1 MVVASEARLPCP
13 ECASLAYSSPLITPM
28 KAIPHFWRWR
38 WLYQQQRLPLTRAQ
52 ARLLLAALL
61 LWAAI
66 WAVLTF
72 RLPGASGLQVGQPS
86 PLSITAPTEVIYT
99 SEVLTAERRKQA
111 ANNPDNLVYFNDP
124 HIPIEQRRSLFN
136 LLELIGRVRSD
147 PALDANGRLQAL
159 ITLPSGDVQ
168 LTREQAQLILALD
181 DEAWSQMRTTILN
194 LYDRAVERYDYAID
208 ERALTQLRERWLS
221 FWLAT
226 TNLDP
231 AQSEL
236 AQSLTTAFLRV
247 NRTLD
252 TAATEERR
260 ANAAAQVQPV
270 EVKVLAGEM
279 IIRAGEIVTPA
290 HIEKLQA
297 TGAMPRPLGWPELFG
312 HGALAMMLSAGLIGY
327 LSVFQPTLTAQV
339 RSLFVLIGSV
349 ALTLMLARLALLLY
363 DARPTFFPLATLAVV
378 TTVVFAGQVGFAVSL
393 LSAIAVG
400 VIAGNDVSL
409 VVTLFASCTAAIL
422 LTRAA
427 DRLRTFLVAG
437 IWVSVTV
444 MAVELAFWLSQQA
457 IFTLSGFSN
466 WMATTALSGL
476 VNGGLT
482 TLLAFGLFNVVGRLA
497 GQVTP
502 LQLMELAHPS
512 RPLLR
517 KLIREAPGT
526 YYHSVA
532 VGNLAEAAAEA
543 IGADALLLRVAAYYH
558 DIGKTIRPA
567 FFTDNQMGRENVH
580 DDLDPYTSAQIIL
593 DHVREGIK
601 LARAAGLPEQIVD
614 FIATHHGTS
623 LVRHF
628 YQLALQQHDH
638 VDERDFR
645 YPGPRPQ
652 TREQAI
658 LMLADSVEATVR
670 AKAQHG
676 KLLAKRQSESSNQ
689 SANGAMTLDEL
700 VQSIIDARV
709 REGELSE
716 APLTM
721 RELGQIKTVFVN
733 NLQSIYHPRVD
744 YAPSLVRS

>member
-1 MVVASEARLPCP
+1 
-13 ECASLAYSSPLITPM
+13 M
-28 KAIPHFWRWR
+28 KAISHHRLSR
-38 WLYQQQRLPLTRAQ
+38 WLVRPQWLWLSRKQFRQ
-52 ARLLLAALL
+52 LLAALL
-61 LWAAI
+61 LWTGI

-72 RLPGASGLQVGQPS
+72 RLPGADGLQVGQPS
-86 PLSITAPTEVIYT
+86 PLSITAPEEVTFT
-99 SEVLTAERRKQA
+99 SDVLTAERRAQA
-111 ANNPDNLVYFNDP
+111 ANHPDNLVYFNDP
-124 HIPIEQRRSLFN
+124 KIPIDQRHNLFI
-136 LLELIGRVRSD
+136 LLETIGRLRND
-147 PALDANGRLQAL
+147 PTLDEAGRLIAL
-159 ITLPSGDVQ
+159 SNLPSADVQ
-168 LTREQAQLILALD
+168 LNTDQARLILTLD
-181 DEAWSQMRTTILN
+181 DEEWSLLRTTILN
-194 LYDRAVERYDYAID
+194 LYDRAIERYDYAID
-208 ERALTQLRERWLS
+208 ERALSQLRDRWLS

-226 TNLDP
+226 TSLDT
-231 AQSEL
+231 AQREL
-236 AQSLTTAFLRV
+236 AQQITSAFLRV

-252 TAATEERR
+252 NIATEERR
-260 ANAAAQVQPV
+260 AKAMAQVEPV

-297 TGAMPRPLGWPELFG
+297 TGAMPRPLGWSELLG
-312 HGALAMMLSAGLIGY
+312 YGLLAAILTAGISGY
-327 LSVFQPTLTAQV
+327 LCVFQPKLMTHPRA
-339 RSLFVLIGSV
+339 LFVLMISIV
-349 ALTLMLARLALLLY
+349 LTLILARLTLLLY
-363 DARPTFFPLATLAVV
+363 NERPIFFPLAVLAVV
-378 TTVVFAGQVGFAVSL
+378 TTIVFTGQIGFAVSL
-393 LSAIAVG
+393 LAAV
-400 VIAGNDVSL
+400 VISVMEGNDL
-409 VVTLFASCTAAIL
+409 TLAATLFAGCTSAIL
-422 LTRAA
+422 LTRQA
-427 DRLRTFLVAG
+427 DRLRSFLVAG
-437 IWVSVTV
+437 FGVT
-444 MAVELAFWLSQQA
+444 ATIAILETTFWLSQQA
-457 IFTLSGFSN
+457 IFTLSGFSG
-466 WMATTALSGL
+466 WIITTILSALA
-476 VNGGLT
+476 NGGLT
-482 TLLAFGLFNVVGRLA
+482 TILTFGLFNVVGRLA
-497 GQVTP
+497 GQVTA

-512 RPLLR
+512 QSLLR

-543 IGADALLLRVAAYYH
+543 VGADALLLRVAAYYH

-580 DDLDPYTSAQIIL
+580 DDLDPYISAQIII

-601 LARAAGLPEQIVD
+601 MARAAHLPEQIID
-614 FIATHHGTS
+614 FIATHHGTG

-628 YQLALQQHDH
+628 YQLALQRYDH

-676 KLLAKRQSESSNQ
+676 KLIAKRNSDTSERTTP
-689 SANGAMTLDEL
+689 GAVTLDEL

-709 REGELSE
+709 REGELND

-744 YAPSLVRS
+744 YAPSLVRT

>member
-1 MVVASEARLPCP
+1 
-13 ECASLAYSSPLITPM
+13 M
-28 KAIPHFWRWR
+28 KALSRHRLSR
-38 WLYQQQRLPLTRAQ
+38 WLVRPQTLALSRAQ

-61 LWAAI
+61 LWAGI

-72 RLPGASGLQVGQPS
+72 RLPGASGLQPGQPS
-86 PLSITAPTEVIYT
+86 PLSITAPAEVIYT

-124 HIPIEQRRSLFN
+124 QIPIEQRRNLFS

-147 PALDANGRLQAL
+147 PTLDEAGRLRAL
-159 ITLPSGDVQ
+159 RELPSADVQ
-168 LTREQAQLILALD
+168 LSAEQARLILALD
-181 DEAWSQMRTTILN
+181 DESWSLLRTTILS
-194 LYDRAVERYDYAID
+194 LYDRAIERYDYAVD
-208 ERALTQLRERWLS
+208 ERALAQLRDRWLS

-226 TNLDP
+226 TNLEP
-231 AQSEL
+231 EQREL
-236 AQSLTTAFLRV
+236 AQTITAAFLRV

-252 TAATEERR
+252 TVATEERR
-260 ANAAAQVQPV
+260 ANAAAQVAPV

-312 HGALAMMLSAGLIGY
+312 HGLLAALLSAGLFGY
-327 LSVFQPTLTAQV
+327 LRGFQPQLTEQA
-339 RSLFVLIGSV
+339 RSLFVLVGTII
-349 ALTLMLARLALLLY
+349 ATLILARIALLIY
-363 DARPTFFPLATLAVV
+363 DMRPVFFPLAMLAVV
-378 TTVVFAGQVGFAVSL
+378 ATVVFTGQIGFAASL
-393 LSAIAVG
+393 LAAIVMS
-400 VIAGNDVSL
+400 VMAGNDL
-409 VVTLFASCTAAIL
+409 TLAATLFASCTSAIL
-422 LTRAA
+422 LVRPAE
-427 DRLRTFLVAG
+427 RLRSFLIAGLGVTATVVALE
-437 IWVSVTV
+437 IT
-444 MAVELAFWLSQQA
+444 FWLSQQA
-457 IFTLSGFSN
+457 IFTLSGFSD
-466 WMATTALSGL
+466 WMLATVLSAIA
-476 VNGGLT
+476 NGGLT
-482 TLLAFGLFNVVGRLA
+482 TILSFGLFNVIGRLA
-497 GQVTP
+497 GQVTA

-580 DDLDPYTSAQIIL
+580 DDLDPYISAQIII

-601 LARAAGLPEQIVD
+601 MARAAGLPEQIVD
-614 FIATHHGTS
+614 FIATHHGTG

-628 YQLALQQHDH
+628 YQQALQRYDNI
-638 VDERDFR
+638 DERDFR
-645 YPGPRPQ
+645 YPGPRPH

-670 AKAQHG
+670 SKAQHG
-676 KLLAKRQSESSNQ
+676 KLIAKRNGEPGER
-689 SANGAMTLDEL
+689 SANGAVTLDEL

-709 REGELSE
+709 REGELSD

-733 NLQSIYHPRVD
+733 TLQSIYHPRVD
-744 YAPSLVRS
+744 YAPPIVRV

>member
-1 MVVASEARLPCP
+1 MKALLRYRPFRRLIHPP
-13 ECASLAYSSPLITPM
+13 RLTLSRGQVRLSLAV
-28 KAIPHFWRWR
+28 
-38 WLYQQQRLPLTRAQ
+38 
-52 ARLLLAALL
+52 LL
-61 LWAAI
+61 LWAGI
-66 WAVLTF
+66 WAVSTF

-86 PLSITAPTEVIYT
+86 PISIVAPNEVIYT

-111 ANNPDNLVYFNDP
+111 ENNPDNLVYFNDP
-124 HIPIEQRRSLFN
+124 QIPIEQRRNLFA
-136 LLELIGRVRSD
+136 LLDMIGRIRND
-147 PALDANGRLQAL
+147 PTLNEAARLRALQD
-159 ITLPSGDVQ
+159 LPSADV
-168 LTREQAQLILALD
+168 TFTTEQVRLLLSLD
-181 DEAWSQMRTTILN
+181 DEEWSLLRTTILS
-194 LYDRAVERYDYAID
+194 LYDRAIERYDYAVD
-208 ERALTQLRERWLS
+208 ERALNQLRERWLG

-231 AQSEL
+231 VQREL
-236 AQSLTTAFLRV
+236 AQTITAAFLRV

-252 TAATEERR
+252 RAATEERR
-260 ANAAAQVQPV
+260 ANAAAQVAPV

-297 TGAMPRPLGWPELFG
+297 TGAMPRPLGWSELLG
-312 HGALAMMLSAGLIGY
+312 YGLLATFLSAGLFGY
-327 LSVFQPTLTAQV
+327 LGVFQPSLLVQT
-339 RSLFVLIGSV
+339 RSLFTLIGIV
-349 ALTLMLARLALLLY
+349 VGTLLFARLTFLIY
-363 DARPTFFPLATLAVV
+363 DARPVFFPLATLAVV
-378 TTVVFAGQVGFAVSL
+378 TTVVFSGQLGFAVSL
-393 LSAIAVG
+393 LAAIVIG
-400 VIAGNDVSL
+400 VLEGNDLTL
-409 VVTLFASCTAAIL
+409 VVTLFAGCTSAIL
-422 LTRAA
+422 LVRTA
-427 DRLRTFLVAG
+427 DRLRSFLIAG
-437 IWVSVTV
+437 LGMTATIIGFETT
-444 MAVELAFWLSQQA
+444 FWLSQQA
-457 IFTLSGFSN
+457 IFSLSGFSG
-466 WMATTALSGL
+466 WMLTTSMSALT
-476 VNGGLT
+476 NGGLT
-482 TLLAFGLFNVVGRLA
+482 TILSFGLFNVIARLA
-497 GQVTP
+497 GQVTA

-580 DDLDPYTSAQIIL
+580 DELDPYISAQIII

-601 LARAAGLPEQIVD
+601 MARAAGLPEQIID
-614 FIATHHGTS
+614 FIATHHGTG

-628 YQLALQQHDH
+628 YQQALQRYDN

-670 AKAQHG
+670 SKAQHG
-676 KLLAKRQSESSNQ
+676 KLIATRNGESSER
-689 SANGAMTLDEL
+689 STNGAVTLDEL

-709 REGELSE
+709 REGELND

-721 RELGQIKTVFVN
+721 RELRQIKTVFVN

-744 YAPSLVRS
+744 YAPQLIRT

>member
-1 MVVASEARLPCP
+1 MKALSRYRPFRRLIHPP
-13 ECASLAYSSPLITPM
+13 RLTLSRVQVRLSLAVL
-28 KAIPHFWRWR
+28 F
-38 WLYQQQRLPLTRAQ
+38 
-52 ARLLLAALL
+52 
-61 LWAAI
+61 LWAGI
-66 WAVLTF
+66 WAVSTF

-86 PLSITAPTEVIYT
+86 PMSIVAPNEAIYT

-111 ANNPDNLVYFNDP
+111 ENNPDNLVYFNDP
-124 HIPIEQRRSLFN
+124 QIPIDQRRNLFA
-136 LLELIGRVRSD
+136 LLDMIGRIRND
-147 PALDANGRLQAL
+147 PTLNEATRLRALQD
-159 ITLPSGDVQ
+159 LPSADVT
-168 LTREQAQLILALD
+168 LTTEHARLLLSLD
-181 DEAWSQMRTTILN
+181 DEEWSLLRTTILN
-194 LYDRAVERYDYAID
+194 LYDRAIERYDYAVD
-208 ERALTQLRERWLS
+208 ERALNQLRERWLG

-231 AQSEL
+231 VQREL
-236 AQSLTTAFLRV
+236 AQTITAAFLRV

-252 TAATEERR
+252 IAATEERR
-260 ANAAAQVQPV
+260 VNAAAQVAPV

-297 TGAMPRPLGWPELFG
+297 TGAMPRPLGWSELLG
-312 HGALAMMLSAGLIGY
+312 YGLLATFLSAGLFGY
-327 LSVFQPTLTAQV
+327 LGVFQPSLLVQT
-339 RSLFVLIGSV
+339 RSLLTLIGIV
-349 ALTLMLARLALLLY
+349 VGTLLLARLTFLIY
-363 DARPTFFPLATLAVV
+363 DARPVFFPLATLAVV
-378 TTVVFAGQVGFAVSL
+378 TTVVFSGQLGFAVSL
-393 LSAIAVG
+393 LAAIVIG
-400 VIAGNDVSL
+400 VLEGNDLTL
-409 VVTLFASCTAAIL
+409 VVTLFAGCTSAIL
-422 LTRAA
+422 LVRTA
-427 DRLRTFLVAG
+427 DRLRSFLIAG
-437 IWVSVTV
+437 LGITATIVGLETT
-444 MAVELAFWLSQQA
+444 FWLSQQA
-457 IFTLSGFSN
+457 IFSLSGFSG
-466 WMATTALSGL
+466 WMLTTSMSALT
-476 VNGGLT
+476 NGGLT
-482 TLLAFGLFNVVGRLA
+482 TILSFGLFNVIARLA
-497 GQVTP
+497 GQVTA

-517 KLIREAPGT
+517 KLIREATGT

-580 DDLDPYTSAQIIL
+580 DELDPYISAQIII

-601 LARAAGLPEQIVD
+601 MARAAGLPEQIID
-614 FIATHHGTS
+614 FIATHHGTG

-628 YQLALQQHDH
+628 YQQALQRYDN

-645 YPGPRPQ
+645 YPGPRPH

-670 AKAQHG
+670 SKAQHG
-676 KLLAKRQSESSNQ
+676 KLIATRNSEVGER
-689 SANGAMTLDEL
+689 SANGAVTLDEL

-709 REGELSE
+709 REGELND

-721 RELGQIKTVFVN
+721 RELRQIKTVFVN

-744 YAPSLVRS
+744 YAPQLIRT

>member
-1 MVVASEARLPCP
+1 
-13 ECASLAYSSPLITPM
+13 M
-28 KAIPHFWRWR
+28 KALSYRRLSRWFVPLQ
-38 WLYQQQRLPLTRAQ
+38 WLSFSRRQI
-52 ARLLLAALL
+52 RLLLAALL
-61 LWAAI
+61 LWAGV
-66 WAVLTF
+66 WAVLSF
-72 RLPGASGLQVGQPS
+72 RLPDAGGLQVGQPS
-86 PLSITAPTEVIYT
+86 PLSISSPTDVIYT
-99 SEVLTAERRKQA
+99 SEVLTAERRAQA

-124 HIPIEQRRSLFN
+124 QIPIEQRQQLFS
-136 LLELIGRVRSD
+136 LLETIGRIRTD
-147 PALDANGRLQAL
+147 PTLSAAERIRALSK
-159 ITLPSGDVQ
+159 LPSANVQ
-168 LTREQAQLILALD
+168 LTNEQARLILELD
-181 DEAWSQMRTTILN
+181 DEAWSLLRTTILN
-194 LYDRAVERYDYAID
+194 LYDRAIERYDYAID
-208 ERALTQLRERWLS
+208 ERALNQLRERWLS

-226 TNLDP
+226 TSLDE
-231 AQSEL
+231 AQREL
-236 AQSLTTAFLRV
+236 AQTMTAAFLRV

-252 TAATEERR
+252 AAATEERR
-260 ANAAAQVQPV
+260 ANAQAQVAPV

-297 TGAMPRPLGWPELFG
+297 TGAMPRPLRWSELLG
-312 HGALAMMLSAGLIGY
+312 KALLAAMLVAGIIGY
-327 LSVFQPTLTAQV
+327 LHVFQPKIATHH
-339 RSLFVLIGSV
+339 RSLFVLSSSIIITLV
-349 ALTLMLARLALLLY
+349 FARLMLLIS
-363 DARPTFFPLATLAVV
+363 DTRPVFFPLAVLAVV
-378 TTVVFAGQVGFAVSL
+378 TTVVFGGQIGFATSL
-393 LSAIAVG
+393 LTALVVG
-400 VIAGNDVSL
+400 VMEGNDL
-409 VVTLFASCTAAIL
+409 TLAATLFASCTSAVL
-422 LTRAA
+422 LTRSA
-427 DRLRTFLVAG
+427 DRLRSFLIAG
-437 IWVSVTV
+437 LGVTATV
-444 MAVELAFWLSQQA
+444 IGLEVTFWLNQQA
-457 IFTLSGFSN
+457 IFTINGFGG
-466 WMATTALSGL
+466 WMLPTLLAAV

-482 TLLAFGLFNVVGRLA
+482 TILSFGLFNVVGRMA
-497 GQVTP
+497 GQVTA

-580 DDLDPYTSAQIIL
+580 DDLDPYTSAQIII

-601 LARAAGLPEQIVD
+601 IARAAGLPEQIID
-614 FIATHHGTS
+614 FIATHHGTG

-628 YQLALQQHDH
+628 YQLALQRYDH

-676 KLLAKRQSESSNQ
+676 KLIARRNNES
-689 SANGAMTLDEL
+689 AEGTPNGIVTLDEL

-709 REGELSE
+709 REGELND

-721 RELGQIKTVFVN
+721 RELRQIKDVFVN

-744 YAPSLVRS
+744 YAPSLIRN

>member
-1 MVVASEARLPCP
+1 
-13 ECASLAYSSPLITPM
+13 
-28 KAIPHFWRWR
+28 
-38 WLYQQQRLPLTRAQ
+38 
-52 ARLLLAALL
+52 
-61 LWAAI
+61 
-66 WAVLTF
+66 
-72 RLPGASGLQVGQPS
+72 
-86 PLSITAPTEVIYT
+86 
-99 SEVLTAERRKQA
+99 
-111 ANNPDNLVYFNDP
+111 
-124 HIPIEQRRSLFN
+124 
-136 LLELIGRVRSD
+136 
-147 PALDANGRLQAL
+147 
-159 ITLPSGDVQ
+159 
-168 LTREQAQLILALD
+168 LILELD
-181 DEAWSQMRTTILN
+181 DEAWSLLRTTILN
-194 LYDRAVERYDYAID
+194 LYDRAIERYDYAID
-208 ERALTQLRERWLS
+208 ERALNQLRERWLS

-226 TNLDP
+226 TSLDD
-231 AQSEL
+231 AQREL
-236 AQSLTTAFLRV
+236 AQTITAAFLRV

-260 ANAAAQVQPV
+260 ANAQAQVAPV

-297 TGAMPRPLGWPELFG
+297 TGAMPRPLGWSELLG
-312 HGALAMMLSAGLIGY
+312 DALLAAMLVAGIIGY
-327 LSVFQPTLTAQV
+327 LCVFQPKIAAHP
-339 RSLFVLIGSV
+339 RSLFVLMTSIII
-349 ALTLMLARLALLLY
+349 TLAFARLVLLIY
-363 DARPTFFPLATLAVV
+363 DARPIFFPLAVLAVV
-378 TTVVFAGQVGFAVSL
+378 TTVVFCGQIGFATSL
-393 LSAIAVG
+393 LTAIVVG
-400 VIAGNDVSL
+400 VLEGNDL
-409 VVTLFASCTAAIL
+409 TLTATLFASCTGAIL
-422 LTRAA
+422 LTRSA
-427 DRLRTFLVAG
+427 DRLRSFLIAGLGVAA
-437 IWVSVTV
+437 TV
-444 MAVELAFWLSQQA
+444 IGLEITFWLSQQA
-457 IFTLSGFSN
+457 IFTITGFSG
-466 WMATTALSGL
+466 WMLPTLLAAL

-482 TLLAFGLFNVVGRLA
+482 TILSFGLFNVVGRMA
-497 GQVTP
+497 GQVTA

-580 DDLDPYTSAQIIL
+580 DDLDPYTSAQIII

-601 LARAAGLPEQIVD
+601 IARVAGLPEQIID
-614 FIATHHGTS
+614 FIATHHGTG

-628 YQLALQQHDH
+628 YQLALQRYDH

-676 KLLAKRQSESSNQ
+676 KLVASRNNES
-689 SANGAMTLDEL
+689 AERTPNGTVTLDEL

-709 REGELSE
+709 REGELSD

-721 RELGQIKTVFVN
+721 RELRQIKDVFVN

-744 YAPSLVRS
+744 YAPSLIRS

>member
-1 MVVASEARLPCP
+1 
-13 ECASLAYSSPLITPM
+13 M
-28 KAIPHFWRWR
+28 KAISHHRLSR
-38 WLYQQQRLPLTRAQ
+38 WLVRPQWLWLSRRQLRQ
-52 ARLLLAALL
+52 LLAILL
-61 LWAAI
+61 LWTGI

-72 RLPGASGLQVGQPS
+72 RLPGADGLQVGQPS
-86 PLSITAPTEVIYT
+86 PLSITAPEEVTFT
-99 SEVLTAERRKQA
+99 SDVLTAERRTQA

-124 HIPIEQRRSLFN
+124 KIPIDQRRNLFT
-136 LLELIGRVRSD
+136 LLETIGRLRND
-147 PALDANGRLQAL
+147 PTLDEAGRLRAL
-159 ITLPSGDVQ
+159 SNLPSADVQ
-168 LTREQAQLILALD
+168 LNTDQARLILALD
-181 DEAWSQMRTTILN
+181 DEEWSLLRTTILN
-194 LYDRAVERYDYAID
+194 LYDRAIERYDYAVD
-208 ERALTQLRERWLS
+208 ERALAQLRDRWLS

-226 TNLDP
+226 TSLDT
-231 AQSEL
+231 AQREL
-236 AQSLTTAFLRV
+236 AQQITSAFLRV

-252 TAATEERR
+252 NTATEERR
-260 ANAAAQVQPV
+260 AKAMAQVEPV

-297 TGAMPRPLGWPELFG
+297 TGAMPRPLGWSELLG
-312 HGALAMMLSAGLIGY
+312 YGLLAAILTAGISGY
-327 LSVFQPTLTAQV
+327 LHVFQPKLMTHTRAL
-339 RSLFVLIGSV
+339 LVLMASIV
-349 ALTLMLARLALLLY
+349 VTLMLARLTLLLY
-363 DARPTFFPLATLAVV
+363 NERPIFFPLAVLAVV
-378 TTVVFAGQVGFAVSL
+378 TTIVFTGQIGFAVSL
-393 LSAIAVG
+393 LAAV
-400 VIAGNDVSL
+400 VISVMEGNDL
-409 VVTLFASCTAAIL
+409 TLAATLFASCTSAIL
-422 LTRAA
+422 LTRQA
-427 DRLRTFLVAG
+427 DRLRSFLIAGVGVAAT
-437 IWVSVTV
+437 ITTL
-444 MAVELAFWLSQQA
+444 ETTFWLSQQA
-457 IFTLSGFSN
+457 IFTLSGFSG
-466 WMATTALSGL
+466 WIVTTVLAALA
-476 VNGGLT
+476 NGGLT
-482 TLLAFGLFNVVGRLA
+482 TILTFGLFNVVGRLA
-497 GQVTP
+497 GQVTA

-512 RPLLR
+512 QPLLR

-580 DDLDPYTSAQIIL
+580 DDLDPYISAQIIM

-601 LARAAGLPEQIVD
+601 MARAAGLPEQIID
-614 FIATHHGTS
+614 FIATHHGTG

-628 YQLALQQHDH
+628 YQLALQRYDH
-638 VDERDFR
+638 IDERDFR

-676 KLLAKRQSESSNQ
+676 KLIAKRNGDTSER
-689 SANGAMTLDEL
+689 ATPGTVTLDEL

-709 REGELSE
+709 REGELND

-744 YAPSLVRS
+744 YAPSLVRT

>member
-1 MVVASEARLPCP
+1 
-13 ECASLAYSSPLITPM
+13 M
-28 KAIPHFWRWR
+28 KALLRYRPFR
-38 WLYQQQRLPLTRAQ
+38 RLIHPPRLTLSRGQ
-52 ARLLLAALL
+52 VRLLLAVLL
-61 LWAAI
+61 LWAGI
-66 WAVLTF
+66 WAVSTF

-86 PLSITAPTEVIYT
+86 PISIVAPNEVIYT

-111 ANNPDNLVYFNDP
+111 ENNPDNLVYFNDP
-124 HIPIEQRRSLFN
+124 QIPIDQRRNLFA
-136 LLELIGRVRSD
+136 LLDMIGRIRND
-147 PALDANGRLQAL
+147 PTLNESTRLRALQD
-159 ITLPSGDVQ
+159 LPSADVT
-168 LTREQAQLILALD
+168 LTIEQARLLLSLT
-181 DEAWSQMRTTILN
+181 DEEWSLLRTTILN
-194 LYDRAVERYDYAID
+194 LYDRAIERYDYAVD
-208 ERALTQLRERWLS
+208 ERALNQLRERWLG

-231 AQSEL
+231 VQREL
-236 AQSLTTAFLRV
+236 AQMITAAFLRV

-252 TAATEERR
+252 LAATEERR
-260 ANAAAQVQPV
+260 ANAAAQVAPV

-297 TGAMPRPLGWPELFG
+297 TGAMPRPLGWSELLGYGLLATFLSTGLFG
-312 HGALAMMLSAGLIGY
+312 Y
-327 LSVFQPTLTAQV
+327 LGVFQPSLLVQT
-339 RSLFVLIGSV
+339 RSLFTLISIVVG
-349 ALTLMLARLALLLY
+349 TLLLARLTFLIY
-363 DARPTFFPLATLAVV
+363 DARPVFFPLATLAVM
-378 TTVVFAGQVGFAVSL
+378 TTVVFSGQLGFAVSL
-393 LSAIAVG
+393 LAAIVIG
-400 VIAGNDVSL
+400 VLEGNDLTL
-409 VVTLFASCTAAIL
+409 VVTLFASSTSAIL
-422 LTRAA
+422 LVRTA
-427 DRLRTFLVAG
+427 DRLRSFLIAG
-437 IWVSVTV
+437 LGMTATIIGLETT
-444 MAVELAFWLSQQA
+444 FWLSQQA
-457 IFTLSGFSN
+457 IFSLSGFSG
-466 WMATTALSGL
+466 WMLTTSLSALT
-476 VNGGLT
+476 NGGLT
-482 TLLAFGLFNVVGRLA
+482 TILSFGLFNVIARLA
-497 GQVTP
+497 GQVTA

-580 DDLDPYTSAQIIL
+580 DELDPYISAQIII

-601 LARAAGLPEQIVD
+601 MARAAGLPEQIID
-614 FIATHHGTS
+614 FIATHHGTG

-628 YQLALQQHDH
+628 YQQALQRYDN

-670 AKAQHG
+670 SKAQHG
-676 KLLAKRQSESSNQ
+676 KLITTRNGESSDR
-689 SANGAMTLDEL
+689 SANDAVTLDEL

-709 REGELSE
+709 REGELND

-721 RELGQIKTVFVN
+721 RELRQIKTVFVN

-744 YAPSLVRS
+744 YAPQLIRT

>member
-1 MVVASEARLPCP
+1 MKALSRYRPFRRLIHPP
-13 ECASLAYSSPLITPM
+13 RLTLSRVQVRLSLAV
-28 KAIPHFWRWR
+28 
-38 WLYQQQRLPLTRAQ
+38 
-52 ARLLLAALL
+52 LL
-61 LWAAI
+61 LWAGI
-66 WAVLTF
+66 WAVSTF

-86 PLSITAPTEVIYT
+86 PMSIVAPNEAIYT
-99 SEVLTAERRKQA
+99 SDVLTAERRKQA
-111 ANNPDNLVYFNDP
+111 ENNPDNLVYFNDP
-124 HIPIEQRRSLFN
+124 QIPIDQRRNLFA
-136 LLELIGRVRSD
+136 LLDMIGRIRND
-147 PALDANGRLQAL
+147 PTLNEAARLRALQD
-159 ITLPSGDVQ
+159 LPSADVT
-168 LTREQAQLILALD
+168 LTTEHARLLLSLD
-181 DEAWSQMRTTILN
+181 DEEWSLLRTTILN
-194 LYDRAVERYDYAID
+194 LYDRAIERYDYAVD
-208 ERALTQLRERWLS
+208 ERALNQLRERWLG

-231 AQSEL
+231 VQREL
-236 AQSLTTAFLRV
+236 AQTITAAFLRV

-252 TAATEERR
+252 LAATEERR
-260 ANAAAQVQPV
+260 ANAAAQVAPV

-297 TGAMPRPLGWPELFG
+297 TGAMPRPLGWSELLG
-312 HGALAMMLSAGLIGY
+312 YGLLATFLSAGLFGY
-327 LSVFQPTLTAQV
+327 LGVFQPSLLVQT
-339 RSLFVLIGSV
+339 RSLLTLIGIV
-349 ALTLMLARLALLLY
+349 VGTLLLARLTFLIY
-363 DARPTFFPLATLAVV
+363 DARPVFFPLATLAVV
-378 TTVVFAGQVGFAVSL
+378 TTVVFSGQLGFAVSL
-393 LSAIAVG
+393 LAAIVIG
-400 VIAGNDVSL
+400 VLEGNDLTL
-409 VVTLFASCTAAIL
+409 VVTLFASSTSAIL
-422 LTRAA
+422 LVRTA
-427 DRLRTFLVAG
+427 DRLRSFLIAG
-437 IWVSVTV
+437 LGMTATIIGLETT
-444 MAVELAFWLSQQA
+444 FWLSQQA
-457 IFTLSGFSN
+457 IFSLSGFSG
-466 WMATTALSGL
+466 WMLTTSLSALM
-476 VNGGLT
+476 NGGLT
-482 TLLAFGLFNVVGRLA
+482 TILSFGLFNVIARLA
-497 GQVTP
+497 GQVTA

-580 DDLDPYTSAQIIL
+580 DELDPYISAQIII

-601 LARAAGLPEQIVD
+601 MARAAGLPEQIID
-614 FIATHHGTS
+614 FIATHHGTG

-628 YQLALQQHDH
+628 YQQALQRYDN

-670 AKAQHG
+670 SKAQHG
-676 KLLAKRQSESSNQ
+676 KLIATRNSEVGER
-689 SANGAMTLDEL
+689 SANGAVTLDEL

-709 REGELSE
+709 REGELND

-721 RELGQIKTVFVN
+721 RELRQIKTVFVN

-744 YAPSLVRS
+744 YAPQLIRT

>member
-1 MVVASEARLPCP
+1 MKALLRYRPFRRLIHPP
-13 ECASLAYSSPLITPM
+13 RLTLSRGQVRLSLAV
-28 KAIPHFWRWR
+28 
-38 WLYQQQRLPLTRAQ
+38 
-52 ARLLLAALL
+52 LL
-61 LWAAI
+61 LWAGI
-66 WAVLTF
+66 WAVSTF

-86 PLSITAPTEVIYT
+86 PMSIVAPNEAIYT

-111 ANNPDNLVYFNDP
+111 ENNPDNLVYFNDP
-124 HIPIEQRRSLFN
+124 QIPIEQRRNLFA
-136 LLELIGRVRSD
+136 LLDMIGRIRND
-147 PALDANGRLQAL
+147 PTLNEAARLRALQD
-159 ITLPSGDVQ
+159 LPSADVT
-168 LTREQAQLILALD
+168 LTTEHARLLLSLD
-181 DEAWSQMRTTILN
+181 DEEWSLLRTTILN
-194 LYDRAVERYDYAID
+194 LYDRAIERYDYAVD
-208 ERALTQLRERWLS
+208 ERALSQLRERWLG

-231 AQSEL
+231 VQREL
-236 AQSLTTAFLRV
+236 AQTITAAFLRV

-252 TAATEERR
+252 LAATEERR
-260 ANAAAQVQPV
+260 ANAAAQVAPV

-297 TGAMPRPLGWPELFG
+297 TGAMPRPLGWSELLG
-312 HGALAMMLSAGLIGY
+312 YGLLATFLSAGLFGY
-327 LSVFQPTLTAQV
+327 LGVFQPSLLVQT
-339 RSLFVLIGSV
+339 RSLLTLIGIV
-349 ALTLMLARLALLLY
+349 VGTLLLARLTFLIY
-363 DARPTFFPLATLAVV
+363 DARPVFFPLATLAVV
-378 TTVVFAGQVGFAVSL
+378 TTVVFSGQLGFAVSL
-393 LSAIAVG
+393 LAAIVIG
-400 VIAGNDVSL
+400 VLEGNDLTL
-409 VVTLFASCTAAIL
+409 VVTLFASCTSAIL
-422 LTRAA
+422 LVRTA
-427 DRLRTFLVAG
+427 DRLRSFLIAG
-437 IWVSVTV
+437 LGITATIVGLEMT
-444 MAVELAFWLSQQA
+444 FWLSQQA
-457 IFTLSGFSN
+457 IFSLSGFSG
-466 WMATTALSGL
+466 WMLTTSMSALT
-476 VNGGLT
+476 NGGLT
-482 TLLAFGLFNVVGRLA
+482 TILSFGLFNVIARLA
-497 GQVTP
+497 GQVTA

-580 DDLDPYTSAQIIL
+580 DELDPYISAQIII

-601 LARAAGLPEQIVD
+601 MARAAGLPEQIID
-614 FIATHHGTS
+614 FIATHHGTG

-628 YQLALQQHDH
+628 YQQALQRYDN

-670 AKAQHG
+670 SKAQHG
-676 KLLAKRQSESSNQ
+676 KLIATRNSEVGER
-689 SANGAMTLDEL
+689 SANGAVTLDEL

-709 REGELSE
+709 REGELND

-721 RELGQIKTVFVN
+721 RELRQIKTVFVN

-744 YAPSLVRS
+744 YAPQLIRT

>member
-1 MVVASEARLPCP
+1 MKATSRHRLSRWFVWPQALALSRARARLV
-13 ECASLAYSSPLITPM
+13 
-28 KAIPHFWRWR
+28 
-38 WLYQQQRLPLTRAQ
+38 
-52 ARLLLAALL
+52 LAALL
-61 LWAAI
+61 LWAGI

-72 RLPGASGLQVGQPS
+72 RLPGAGGLQVGQPS
-86 PLSITAPTEVIYT
+86 PLSITAPAEVIYT

-111 ANNPDNLVYFNDP
+111 ANSPDNLVYFNDP
-124 HIPIEQRRSLFN
+124 QIPIEQRRNLFG

-147 PALDANGRLQAL
+147 PTLDDAGRLRAL
-159 ITLPSGDVQ
+159 RELPSADVQ
-168 LTREQAQLILALD
+168 LSAEQARLILSLD
-181 DEAWSQMRTTILN
+181 DEDWSLLRTTILN
-194 LYDRAVERYDYAID
+194 LYDRAIERYDYAVD
-208 ERALTQLRERWLS
+208 ERALNQLRERWLS

-226 TNLDP
+226 TTLDP
-231 AQSEL
+231 EQREL
-236 AQSLTTAFLRV
+236 AQTITAAFLRV

-252 TAATEERR
+252 TVATEERR
-260 ANAAAQVQPV
+260 ASAAAQVAPV

-297 TGAMPRPLGWPELFG
+297 TGAMPRPLGWPELLG
-312 HGALAMMLSAGLIGY
+312 HGLLAALLSAGLFGY
-327 LSVFQPTLTAQV
+327 LRVFQPTLIEQA
-339 RSLFVLIGSV
+339 RSLFVLVTTIV
-349 ALTLMLARLALLLY
+349 VTLILARIGLLIY
-363 DARPTFFPLATLAVV
+363 DARPIFFPLAMLAVV
-378 TTVVFAGQVGFAVSL
+378 ATVVFTGQIGFAVSL
-393 LSAIAVG
+393 LAAVVFG
-400 VIAGNDVSL
+400 VMEGNDL
-409 VVTLFASCTAAIL
+409 TLAATLFASCTSAIL
-422 LTRAA
+422 LVRPAE
-427 DRLRTFLVAG
+427 RLRSFLIAG
-437 IWVSVTV
+437 LGVT
-444 MAVELAFWLSQQA
+444 ATIIALEITFWLSQQA
-457 IFTLSGFSN
+457 IFTISGFSD
-466 WMATTALSGL
+466 WMIATILSALA
-476 VNGGLT
+476 NGGMT
-482 TLLAFGLFNVVGRLA
+482 TIFSFGLFNMIGRLA
-497 GQVTP
+497 GQVTA

-580 DDLDPYTSAQIIL
+580 DDLDPYISAQIII

-601 LARAAGLPEQIVD
+601 MARAAGLPEQIID
-614 FIATHHGTS
+614 FIATHHGTG

-628 YQLALQQHDH
+628 YQQALQRYDN

-645 YPGPRPQ
+645 YPGPRPH

-670 AKAQHG
+670 SKAQHG
-676 KLLAKRQSESSNQ
+676 KLIAKRNGEPGER
-689 SANGAMTLDEL
+689 APNGAVTLDEL

-709 REGELSE
+709 REGELSD

-733 NLQSIYHPRVD
+733 TLQSIYHPRVD
-744 YAPSLVRS
+744 YAPPIVRV

>member
-1 MVVASEARLPCP
+1 MKALLRYRPFRRLIHPP
-13 ECASLAYSSPLITPM
+13 RLTLSRGQVRLSLAV
-28 KAIPHFWRWR
+28 
-38 WLYQQQRLPLTRAQ
+38 
-52 ARLLLAALL
+52 LL
-61 LWAAI
+61 LWAGI
-66 WAVLTF
+66 WAVSTF

-86 PLSITAPTEVIYT
+86 PISIVAPNEVIYT

-111 ANNPDNLVYFNDP
+111 ENNPDNLVYFNDP
-124 HIPIEQRRSLFN
+124 QIPIEQRRNLFA
-136 LLELIGRVRSD
+136 LLDMIGRIRND
-147 PALDANGRLQAL
+147 PTLNEAARLRALQD
-159 ITLPSGDVQ
+159 LPSADV
-168 LTREQAQLILALD
+168 TFTTEQVRLLLSLD
-181 DEAWSQMRTTILN
+181 DEEWSLLRTTILS
-194 LYDRAVERYDYAID
+194 LYDRAIERYDYAVD
-208 ERALTQLRERWLS
+208 ERALNQLRERWLG

-231 AQSEL
+231 VQREL
-236 AQSLTTAFLRV
+236 AQTITAAFLRV

-252 TAATEERR
+252 RAATEERR
-260 ANAAAQVQPV
+260 ANAAAQVAPV

-297 TGAMPRPLGWPELFG
+297 TGAMPRPLGWSELLG
-312 HGALAMMLSAGLIGY
+312 YGLLATFLSAGLFGY
-327 LSVFQPTLTAQV
+327 LGVFQPSLLVQT
-339 RSLFVLIGSV
+339 RSLFTLIGIV
-349 ALTLMLARLALLLY
+349 VGTLLLARLTFLIY
-363 DARPTFFPLATLAVV
+363 DARPVFFPLATLAVV
-378 TTVVFAGQVGFAVSL
+378 TTVVFSGQLGFAVSL
-393 LSAIAVG
+393 LAAIVIG
-400 VIAGNDVSL
+400 VLEGNDLTL
-409 VVTLFASCTAAIL
+409 VVTLFAGCTSAIL
-422 LTRAA
+422 LVRTA
-427 DRLRTFLVAG
+427 DRLRSFLIAG
-437 IWVSVTV
+437 LGMTATIIGFETT
-444 MAVELAFWLSQQA
+444 FWLSQQA
-457 IFTLSGFSN
+457 IFSLSGFSG
-466 WMATTALSGL
+466 WMLTTSMSALT
-476 VNGGLT
+476 NGGLT
-482 TLLAFGLFNVVGRLA
+482 TILSFGLFNVIARLA
-497 GQVTP
+497 GQVTA

-580 DDLDPYTSAQIIL
+580 DELDPYISAQIII

-601 LARAAGLPEQIVD
+601 MARAAGLPEQIID
-614 FIATHHGTS
+614 FIATHHGTG

-628 YQLALQQHDH
+628 YQQALQRYDN

-670 AKAQHG
+670 SKAQHG
-676 KLLAKRQSESSNQ
+676 KLIATRNGESSER
-689 SANGAMTLDEL
+689 STNGAVTLDEL

-709 REGELSE
+709 REGELND

-721 RELGQIKTVFVN
+721 RELRQIKTVFVN

-744 YAPSLVRS
+744 YAPQLIRT